1 MSFVAPATVSMF
13 ISGLAFWLSYRT
25 FTHNMRE
32 KKQTPIQISDLLKIL
47 DSDYLIEH
55 HYSAKKELKRIL
67 AVLSIRQEI
76 NELDLPIEV
85 RERLMLEHEL
95 VTEIRKCPNPFYI
108 LKKNGGFTRFTS
120 LRRSLLIVGILSLF
134 GGIFQLITAFTW
146 PSIWQEP
153 TIATIVTGFVFILG
167 SLSLFIMY
175 QEDVKDDLVR
185 EYYFLQGLKALSNK
199 PIVCW
204 KRWHRFIYQAGKKQA
219 AKEPNSKSEFEVKN
233 ES

>member
-1 MSFVAPATVSMF
+1 
-13 ISGLAFWLSYRT
+13 
-25 FTHNMRE
+25 MRE

-55 HYSAKKELKRIL
+55 HYSVKKELERIL

-76 NELDLPIEV
+76 NELDLPREV

-95 VTEIRKCPNPFYI
+95 VTEIRKSPHHYYV

-120 LRRSLLIVGILSLF
+120 LRRSLLISGILILF

-153 TIATIVTGFVFILG
+153 TIATIGMGFGFILA
-167 SLSLFIMY
+167 SLSCFIMY
-175 QEDVKDDLVR
+175 REDVKDDLVR
-185 EYYFLQGLKALSNK
+185 EYYFLQGLTGLSNK
-199 PIVCW
+199 PVVYW

-219 AKEPNSKSEFEVKN
+219 VKESNSKSEFEVKN